1 MPIYQ
6 ADPNPSRV
14 SYGTTI
20 GILLLN
26 TRIPFIP
33 GDVGNGSTYKFPVL
47 YRVVQDLLLNRLLV
61 GDPML
66 AEPIVRE
73 AKALEQCGVSAI
85 TSDCG
90 YMLYF
95 QKQVVEC
102 VKVPVFLSSWMQ
114 VPFISRTLAPRKTVG
129 AIVADSRHIQREML
143 RAAGISDFD
152 RLHIVGMENE
162 PAFSSAILQETGQL
176 DSDAIER
183 EVVSVAL
190 NLVREHPDIGA
201 ILLECSDLPPYSSA
215 VNQAL
220 HLPVFDFITMINYM
234 YSSLSGTS
242 YTGTYL

>member
-47 YRVVQDLLLNRLLV
+47 YRVVQDLLLNRLLA
-61 GDPML
+61 GDPTL
-66 AEPIVRE
+66 AEPIIRE
-73 AKALEQCGVSAI
+73 ARVLEQSGVSAI

-90 YMLYF
+90 YMLLF
-95 QKQVVEC
+95 QKQVAEC

-114 VPFISRTLAPRKTVG
+114 VPFISNTLAPSKTVG
-129 AIVADSRHIQREML
+129 AIVADSRHIRDEML
-143 RAAGISDFD
+143 RAAGITDLD
-152 RLHIVGMENE
+152 RVHIAGMEKE
-162 PAFSSAILQETGQL
+162 PAFSSAILQENGQL

-190 NLVREHPDIGA
+190 KLLGEHPEIGA
-201 ILLECSDLPPYSSA
+201 VLLECSDLPPYSFA
-215 VNQAL
+215 VSQAL
-220 HLPVFDFITMINYM
+220 HLPVYDFVTMINYV
-234 YSSLSGTS
+234 YSSLSSTR
-242 YTGTYL
+242 YTGTFL